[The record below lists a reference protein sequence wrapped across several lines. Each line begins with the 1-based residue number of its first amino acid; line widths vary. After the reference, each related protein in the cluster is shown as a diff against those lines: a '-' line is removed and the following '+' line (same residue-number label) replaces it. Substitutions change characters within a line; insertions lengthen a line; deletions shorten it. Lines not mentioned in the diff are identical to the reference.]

1 MSNLQ
6 SQLFGLQEID
16 TQLIHGQARLNKIAK
31 EIQEPQAM
39 ADLRATIEEKSEK
52 INQIQAKIKDTEL
65 QIGTLQDKYSRSSDL
80 LYSGKVKNP
89 KELED
94 LQTEIKGLERR
105 NGDLEETLLIQME
118 ALDAVETVERAAKDE
133 LMLLSEEHDKVVATL
148 QKEQQTLATA
158 LKSLMGTRKKKAAAI
173 DKSVLTKYQKLLK
186 SKGGIGVAKIN
197 NNSCQG
203 CHVSIPA
210 GLTRKVQLG
219 GLETCPSCGRIM
231 VVL

>member
-31 EIQEPQAM
+31 EIQEPQSM
-39 ADLRATIEEKSEK
+39 ADLRATIEEESEK

-65 QIGTLQDKYSRSSDL
+65 QIGTVQDKYSRSSDL

-94 LQTEIKGLERR
+94 LQAELKGLERR

-118 ALDAVETVERAAKDE
+118 ALDSVETVERAAKDE
-133 LMLLSEEHDKVVATL
+133 LMLLSEKHEKIVATL
-148 QKEQQTLATA
+148 QKEQQTLANA
-158 LKSLMGTRKKKAAAI
+158 LKSLMGIRKEKASAI
-173 DKSVLTKYQKLLK
+173 DKPILIKYQKLLQ
-186 SKGGIGVAKIN
+186 SKGGIGVAKVK

-210 GLTRKVQLG
+210 GLTRQVQQG
-219 GLETCPSCGRIM
+219 GIETCPNCGRIM